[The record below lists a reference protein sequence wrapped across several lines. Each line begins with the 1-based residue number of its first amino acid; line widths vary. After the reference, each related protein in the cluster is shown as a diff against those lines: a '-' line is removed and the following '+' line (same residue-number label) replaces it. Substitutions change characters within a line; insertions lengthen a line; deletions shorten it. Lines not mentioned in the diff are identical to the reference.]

1 MALSPSHS
9 SFSDEEEASSSSRL
23 LGKSFPLEVVPE
35 EDADIDEAGFESLP
49 LGNLAARRRR
59 KRKIPVSRPA
69 RFNRLWGFWKCRHVY
84 CNIRPLSRR
93 AILCRTVKRPF
104 WGIVIILGLLNLA
117 SLFWSVL
124 ARIFPDDLDARLDA
138 WVFPAGRPSIF
149 SHWTTHGVV
158 PVQCHSHND
167 YWRDVPLHSALNAG
181 CIGVEADI
189 WLSGDDLLVGHT
201 PFTLHHE
208 VTLQSLYLGP
218 LLDLLQKHNTR
229 SSQLEP
235 AHENGG
241 PRAGVFA
248 NDPTQTLTLLID
260 FKGNEEEYWTH
271 LMDQLQPFRDGDYLT
286 YFNGSD
292 IISRPITIVATG
304 DAPFH
309 RIVANQTYRDI
320 FYDAPLDK
328 LPLPNSQPSE
338 SGLDSSPHALTSP
351 TTSSEEPAYTSEN
364 SYYASVDFRKT
375 IGTLVRNRFSQE
387 QLKRVRAQIEAAHA
401 RGLKVR
407 YWGTPSW
414 PRGLRNHIWHVLV
427 REGVD
432 LINVDDL
439 REATMQDWRKHRSWL
454 L

>member
-1 MALSPSHS
+1 MPFTPHRPI
-9 SFSDEEEASSSSRL
+9 DCEQDDGSSSSPLLTKALRL
-23 LGKSFPLEVVPE
+23 EAVPE
-35 EDADIDEAGFESLP
+35 EDADIDEAEFEALP
-49 LGNLAARRRR
+49 LGNLKARRRR
-59 KRKIPVSRPA
+59 ARKNTLSR
-69 RFNRLWGFWKCRHVY
+69 RSRLNDLCRSLWACRHVY

-93 AILCRTVKRPF
+93 AVICRAVKRPF
-104 WGIVIILGLLNLA
+104 WGLVILLGLLRLV
-117 SLFWSVL
+117 SFVWSGLVYL
-124 ARIFPDDLDARLDA
+124 FPDDLDARLDA

-158 PVQCHSHND
+158 PVRCHSHND

-208 VTLQSLYLGP
+208 VTLQSLYLSP

-235 AHENGG
+235 VHQDGT

-260 FKGNEEEYWTH
+260 FKGNEQEYWTH
-271 LMDQLQPFRDGDYLT
+271 LVDQLQPLRDGGYLT

-292 IISRPITIVATG
+292 IIPQPITIVATG

-309 RIVANQTYRDI
+309 HITANETYRDI

-328 LPLPNSQPSE
+328 LPLPNSLPLGSE
-338 SGLDSSPHALTSP
+338 PDSSPQAP
-351 TTSSEEPAYTSEN
+351 PVYTSEN

-375 IGTLVRNRFSQE
+375 VGSLVRNRFSQE
-387 QLKRVRAQIEAAHA
+387 QLRLVRAQIEAAHA

-414 PRGLRNHIWHVLV
+414 PRGLRNHVWHVLV

-439 REATMQDWRKHRSWL
+439 REATRQDWRKHRSWFF
-454 L
+454 